1 MKTSIAIIGAGIAG
15 ITLARALAP
24 SADVTIFEKSR
35 GLGGRMANR
44 RREDF
49 AFDHGAQY
57 FTARSPAFRSVAE
70 DAVQAGHAGTWP
82 RAVLTLTE
90 TGLAPDSRPAERRY
104 IGLPG
109 MSGFANGMAEGL
121 HIRKEAAVAAL
132 EPAKDGWS
140 VTDSEGQDLGRF
152 DVVISTA
159 PAPQTIRLMPEA
171 FSGHAAMKTVKLS
184 GCFTLMIGLDASLDL
199 GFEAARIEDDVLSWI
214 AIEASKPGRPERM
227 ALTIHSRN
235 DWAEANLERDRS
247 EVQTEML
254 AALKRLLGYDFSNAT
269 WLDLHRWR
277 YANVEK
283 AVGEPFLFD
292 DALGLGACGDWC
304 LGNRVEAAVGSA
316 TALSELLTKRLQG
329 A

>member
-24 SADVTIFEKSR
+24 LADVTIFEKSR

-44 RREDF
+44 RREGF

-70 DAVQAGHAGTWP
+70 DAVKAGHAGIWP
-82 RAVLTLTE
+82 NAVHTLKAE
-90 TGLAPDSRPAERRY
+90 GLVSDSRPPESRF

-109 MSGFANGMAEGL
+109 MSGFVNGLADGL
-121 HIRKEAAVAAL
+121 QVRKEATVAAL
-132 EPAKDGWS
+132 NRAEDGWS
-140 VTDSEGQDLGRF
+140 LTDNEGQDLGRF
-152 DVVISTA
+152 DLVMSAA

-171 FSGHAAMKTVKLS
+171 FSGREALARVRMS
-184 GCFTLMIGLDASLDL
+184 GCFTMMIGLDEPLHL
-199 GFEAARIEDDVLSWI
+199 GFQAARIEHDVLSWI
-214 AIEASKPGRPERM
+214 AVEGSKPGRGEKT

-235 DWAEANLERDRS
+235 DWAEANLERDRD
-247 EVQTEML
+247 EVKSEML
-254 AALKRLLGYDFSNAT
+254 ASLKRLLGLDFSEAA

-277 YANVEK
+277 YASVEK
-283 AVGEPFLFD
+283 PAGQPFLFD

-304 LGNRVEAAVGSA
+304 LGNRVEAAVESA
-316 TALSELLTKRLQG
+316 TALSERLITRLQG
-329 A
+329 T

>member
-44 RREDF
+44 RREGF

-70 DAVQAGHAGTWP
+70 KAIEAGHAGIWP
-82 RAVLTLTE
+82 KGVHTLRAD
-90 TGLAPDSRPAERRY
+90 GLVTDSRPPEPRY

-109 MSGFANGMAEGL
+109 MSGFANGLAEGL
-121 HIRKEAAVAAL
+121 QILKEATVAAL
-132 EPAKDGWS
+132 KRTEDRWS
-140 VTDSEGQDLGRF
+140 LTDSEGQDLGRF
-152 DVVISTA
+152 DLVLSTA
-159 PAPQTIRLMPEA
+159 PAPQTIRLLPEA
-171 FSGHAAMKTVKLS
+171 FSGREALSRVRMS
-184 GCFTLMIGLDASLDL
+184 GCFTLMIGLDEPLDL
-199 GFEAARIEDDVLSWI
+199 SFQAARIEDDVLSWI
-214 AIEASKPGRPERM
+214 AVEGSKPHRGEKT

-235 DWAEANLERDRS
+235 DWAEANLERDRD
-247 EVQTEML
+247 EVKSEML
-254 AALKRLLGYDFSNAT
+254 ASLKRLLGLDFSEAA

-277 YANVEK
+277 YASVEK
-283 AVGEPFLFD
+283 PADQPFLFD

-304 LGNRVEAAVGSA
+304 LGNRVEAAVESA
-316 TALSELLTKRLQG
+316 TALSERLITRLRG